1 MMNLHTFQM
10 MYHSVLAFVSVFP
23 FLTFDHIF
31 LFAVFKNSLFILSIM
46 DGEKFIFPYCINL

>member
-1 MMNLHTFQM
+1 MNLHSFQM

-31 LFAVFKNSLFILSIM
+31 LSAVFKNSLFILSIM
-46 DGEKFIFPYCINL
+46 DEEKFIFPYCINL